1 MPTLNIVT
9 ALLVGVFAAAVWAI
23 IAIRRLLRSEGF
35 ASFTKKQRLIVWCL
49 AVIGFL
55 PSLFVALLGT
65 TALTHVTLQPG
76 PSVSL
81 VLSLTVALGLG
92 FFGAALTL
100 GAGFLTATVLRATSR
115 RHESAV

>member
-1 MPTLNIVT
+1 MPTLNVMT
-9 ALLVGVFAAAVWAI
+9 ALLVGAFAAAVWAV

-35 ASFTKKQRLIVWCL
+35 AHLTKRQRLVVWCL
-49 AVIGFL
+49 AAIAFV
-55 PSLFVALLGT
+55 PSLFVALLGA

-81 VLSLTVALGLG
+81 VLDLTVALGLG
-92 FFGAALTL
+92 LFGAALTL
-100 GAGFLTATVLRATSR
+100 GIGFLAAVVLRAASR

>member
-23 IAIRRLLRSEGF
+23 IAIRRLLRSKGF
-35 ASFTKKQRLIVWCL
+35 AHFTKRQRLIVWYL
-49 AVIGFL
+49 AAISFL
-55 PSLFVALLGT
+55 PSLFVALLGA

-81 VLSLTVALGLG
+81 VLNVTVALELG

-100 GAGFLTATVLRATSR
+100 GVGFLTATVLRAISS